1 MSHKKE
7 KKTIQWKALL
17 ISFGITCLML
27 GAVIGLTIWYQTS
40 VVTNAIVKWEW
51 NTPSVWIGNGIA
63 FLIMFAIIFHFVK
76 KPKKKEPQEN
86 WNP

>member
-1 MSHKKE
+1 MSKKE
-7 KKTIQWKALL
+7 EKKESKLKALL
-17 ISFGITCLML
+17 LSFGITCLML

-40 VVTNAIVKWEW
+40 VVTNSVVKWEW

-63 FLIMFAIIFHFVK
+63 FLIMFAIVYHFL
-76 KPKKKEPQEN
+76 KPKKKESREN